1 MLPKRS
7 TVWVLLLLAAMC
19 ASVLWLFSTA
29 ARAQE
34 ADPTPLER
42 WLVLPETTVLEQ
54 IAVGSCLH
62 QERPQPIW
70 ADVIAAKPQLMLMV
84 GDNVYGDIRGDA
96 PTELVAAYSRQAMQP
111 DLARARASFP
121 FLAIW
126 DDHDFGQ
133 NDGGGDWRHKA
144 VAARLFHAFWQL
156 KPAPTAGDGIYYSRI
171 YGPPGRRVQIIMLDT
186 RTSRSPLKRKTA
198 SFAHWG
204 PYEPDDDAGKAMLGP
219 VQWSWLAAEL
229 AKPAEIR
236 LLVSSVQVLSEGHGW
251 ERWGNFPGERRRL
264 LELIAKTKAG
274 GTIILSGDRHHGALY
289 RAENGGAVLYELTA
303 SSLNMRPP
311 GPSRDARMAPLV
323 SDTFM
328 QENFG
333 LIGINWASRDVVLS
347 LKGIGGAGYVER
359 RIAFAEIGV
368 AP

>member
-1 MLPKRS
+1 MPSRRS
-7 TVWVLLLLAAMC
+7 AVWVLLLLAAMS
-19 ASVLWLFSTA
+19 AGILWLYVTA

-34 ADPTPLER
+34 TDPTPVER
-42 WLVLPETTVLEQ
+42 WLALPETTVLEQ

-62 QERPQPIW
+62 QGRPQPIW

-96 PTELVAAYSRQAMQP
+96 PTELVEAYRQQARHP
-111 DLARARASFP
+111 DLARARSAFP

-126 DDHDFGQ
+126 DDHDFGL
-133 NDGGGDWRHKA
+133 NDGGTDWRHKS
-144 VAARLFHAFWQL
+144 VAARLFRAFWQMT
-156 KPAPTAGDGIYYSRI
+156 PASVAGDGIYYSRI

-198 SFAHWG
+198 WFAHWG
-204 PYEPDDDAGKAMLGP
+204 PYEPDDDAGKTMLGP
-219 VQWSWLAAEL
+219 AQWSWLAAEL
-229 AKPAEIR
+229 ARPAEFR
-236 LLVSSVQVLSEGHGW
+236 LLVSGVQVLAEGHGW
-251 ERWGNFPGERRRL
+251 ERWGNLPRERQRL
-264 LELIAKTKAG
+264 LELLATSKAG
-274 GTIILSGDRHHGALY
+274 GTIILSGDRHHGSLY
-289 RAENGGAVLYELTA
+289 RAENGGAVLYELTT
-303 SSLNMRPP
+303 SSLNLRPP
-311 GPSRDARMAPLV
+311 GPSQDARIAPLV
-323 SDTFM
+323 SETFM

-333 LIGINWASRDVVLS
+333 LIGINWAGREVVLS